1 MVIVEGKTE
10 MIRIFNHYV
19 SITVL
24 LVLLGDALFASLAVV
39 FLFFFSHPVTAEGAL
54 FAHGLAVGI
63 VWVVLSAFLFFQAG
77 LYDTLKFEDGRTNLI
92 RILSAFVILGG
103 IGFVIMISFPAFRMG
118 WKESLLLTG
127 ITFMGIISWRRL
139 VVLRLP
145 SLGWK
150 RRTLILGTF
159 QIAKIFEEL
168 NKFRHDIRIHAVID
182 AQKLKDFDLVQYA
195 VDHKIHSIV
204 ISMKDRRGTLPIHN
218 ILACKMHGIDV
229 MEWATFYEKNTNKID
244 IMNINPSNLI
254 LGDGFQK
261 NRVTVVIK
269 GIMDRVL
276 SLLGLILFLPAGL
289 LISLLISLES
299 PGPVFYSQERV
310 GLNGRP
316 FRILKFRSMVADAEK
331 GLTPQWASQ
340 NDPRITRMGAFLRK
354 TRLDEVPQLINILKG
369 EMSFV
374 GPRPERPFFVAELEK
389 VIPFYALRHVTKP
402 GLSGW
407 AQIRY
412 RYGATVDDAVKKLE
426 YDLYYIKNL
435 SIFLDLMIFM
445 ETIQV
450 ILFGKGSR

>member
-1 MVIVEGKTE
+1 

-24 LVLLGDALFASLAVV
+24 FVLLGDALFAGLAVV
-39 FLFFFSHPVTAEGAL
+39 AL
-54 FAHGLAVGI
+54 FTFARLSPQGGTAMEQGLAVGT

-77 LYDTLKFEDGRTNLI
+77 LYDTLNFEDDRNSLI

-103 IGFVIMISFPAFRMG
+103 IGFLVMIAFPVFRMG
-118 WKESLLLTG
+118 WKEALLLTG
-127 ITFMGIISWRRL
+127 LTFMGIVAWRRF

-145 SLGWK
+145 FVGWK

-159 QIAKIFEEL
+159 QISRIFEEL
-168 NKFRHDIRIHAVID
+168 NKFRHNIRIHGVVD
-182 AQKLKDFDLVQYA
+182 ARKLKEFDLVDYA
-195 VDHKIHSIV
+195 IEHRIHSIV
-204 ISMKDRRGTLPIHN
+204 ISLKDRRGTLPIHN

-244 IMNINPSNLI
+244 IMNINPSHLI
-254 LGDGFQK
+254 LGDGFHR
-261 NRVTVVIK
+261 NRLTVVIK
-269 GIMDRVL
+269 GVMDRVL
-276 SLLGLILFLPAGL
+276 SLAGLLLFLPFGLVIAL
-289 LISLLISLES
+289 LIRLES

-316 FRILKFRSMVADAEK
+316 FKILKFRSMVADAEK
-331 GLTPQWASQ
+331 GLSPQWASQ
-340 NDPRITRMGAFLRK
+340 NDPRITRIGAFLRK

-374 GPRPERPFFVAELEK
+374 GPRPERPFFVEELEK
-389 VIPFYALRHVTKP
+389 AIPFYSLRHVTKP

-412 RYGATVDDAVKKLE
+412 RYGATVEDAARKLE

>member
-1 MVIVEGKTE
+1 

-19 SITVL
+19 SVSVL
-24 LVLLGDALFASLAVV
+24 LVLLGDALFASLAVAGIFTFV
-39 FLFFFSHPVTAEGAL
+39 RFGPENEALIGQGITVGA
-54 FAHGLAVGI
+54 F
-63 VWVVLSAFLFFQAG
+63 WVILSAFLFFQAG
-77 LYDTLKFEDGRTNLI
+77 LYDTLNFEDDRTNLI

-103 IGFVIMISFPAFRMG
+103 LGFLVMIAFPVFRMG
-118 WKESLLLTG
+118 WKEALLLTG
-127 ITFMGIISWRRL
+127 LTFCGILAWRRF

-145 SLGWK
+145 FLGWK

-159 QIAKIFEEL
+159 QIGRIFEEL
-168 NKFRHDIRIHAVID
+168 NKFRHNIRIHGVVD
-182 AQKLKDFDLVQYA
+182 AQKLKEFDLVGYA
-195 VDHKIHSIV
+195 LEHRIHSIV
-204 ISMKDRRGTLPIHN
+204 ISLKDRRGTLPIHN

-244 IMNINPSNLI
+244 IMNINPSHLI
-254 LGDGFQK
+254 LGDGFQR
-261 NRVTVVIK
+261 NRLTVVVK
-269 GIMDRVL
+269 GAMDRVL
-276 SLLGLILFLPAGL
+276 AFLGLLFFLPVGLVIAL
-289 LISLLISLES
+289 LIRLES

-310 GLNGRP
+310 GLNGRS

-331 GLTPQWASQ
+331 GLAPQWASQ
-340 NDPRITRMGAFLRK
+340 NDPRITRIGAFLRK

-389 VIPFYALRHVTKP
+389 SIPFYQLRHVTKP

-412 RYGATVDDAVKKLE
+412 RYGATVEDAAKKLE

-435 SIFLDLMIFM
+435 SIFLDLMIFL

>member
-1 MVIVEGKTE
+1 

-24 LVLLGDALFASLAVV
+24 AVLLGDAFFATAAVLLLFSIGQGGAGWMNSPTGLLDRSL
-39 FLFFFSHPVTAEGAL
+39 FLAL
-54 FAHGLAVGI
+54 

-77 LYDTLKFEDGRTNLI
+77 LYDTMNFESERGNLI
-92 RILSAFVILGG
+92 RILSAFVILSGLG
-103 IGFVIMISFPAFRMG
+103 WFVMVAFPQFRMG
-118 WKESLLLTG
+118 LKEAILLPALTFLG
-127 ITFMGIISWRRL
+127 ITGWRMF
-139 VVLRLP
+139 VVSKLP
-145 SLGWK
+145 VMGWK

-159 QIAKIFEEL
+159 QISKIFEEL
-168 NKFRHDIRIHAVID
+168 NKFRHNIRIHGVID
-182 AQKLKDFDLVQYA
+182 AQKLKEFDLVQYA
-195 VDHKIHSIV
+195 LENKIHSIV

-218 ILACKMHGIDV
+218 ILECKMHGIDV

-244 IMNINPSNLI
+244 IMNINPSHLI

-261 NRVTVVIK
+261 NRVTVVVK

-276 SLLGLILFLPAGL
+276 SFLGLLCFLPFGL
-289 LISLLISLES
+289 LIAILIRIES
-299 PGPVFYSQERV
+299 RGPVLYSQERV

-331 GLTPQWASQ
+331 GLSPQWAAQ
-340 NDPRITRMGAFLRK
+340 NDPRITRIGAFLRK

-389 VIPFYALRHVTKP
+389 VIPFYSLRHITKP

-412 RYGATVDDAVKKLE
+412 RYGATVEDAVKKLE

>member
-1 MVIVEGKTE
+1 

-19 SITVL
+19 SVTVL
-24 LVLLGDALFASLAVV
+24 FVLLGDALFSSLAVV
-39 FLFFFSHPVTAEGAL
+39 AL
-54 FAHGLAVGI
+54 FSFMRLGPQGGTAMEQGLAVGT

-77 LYDTLKFEDGRTNLI
+77 LYDTLNFEDDRNSLV
-92 RILSAFVILGG
+92 RILSAFIILGG
-103 IGFVIMISFPAFRMG
+103 IGFLVMVAFPVFRMG
-118 WKESLLLTG
+118 WKEALLLTG
-127 ITFMGIISWRRL
+127 LTFMGIVAWRRF

-145 SLGWK
+145 FVGWK

-159 QIAKIFEEL
+159 QISRILEEL
-168 NKFRHDIRIHAVID
+168 NKFRHNIRIHGVVD
-182 AQKLKDFDLVQYA
+182 ARKLKEFDLVDYA
-195 VDHKIHSIV
+195 IEHRIHSIV
-204 ISMKDRRGTLPIHN
+204 ISLKDRRGTLPIHN

-244 IMNINPSNLI
+244 IMNINPSHLI
-254 LGDGFQK
+254 LGDGFQR
-261 NRVTVVIK
+261 NRLTVVIK
-269 GIMDRVL
+269 GVMDRVL
-276 SLLGLILFLPAGL
+276 SLMGLLLFLPAGL
-289 LISLLISLES
+289 VIALLIRLES

-316 FRILKFRSMVADAEK
+316 FNILKFRSMVADAEK
-331 GLTPQWASQ
+331 GLSPQWASQ
-340 NDPRITRMGAFLRK
+340 NDPRITRVGAFLRK
-354 TRLDEVPQLINILKG
+354 TRLDEVPQLMNILKG

-389 VIPFYALRHVTKP
+389 VIPFYSLRHVTKP

-412 RYGATVDDAVKKLE
+412 RYGATVEDAARKLE

>member
-1 MVIVEGKTE
+1 

-39 FLFFFSHPVTAEGAL
+39 FLFFFSHPVSSEGAL

-92 RILSAFVILGG
+92 RIFSAFVILGG
-103 IGFVIMISFPAFRMG
+103 IGFLIMVSFPAFRMG

-127 ITFMGIISWRRL
+127 LTFIGIISWRRL

-182 AQKLKDFDLVQYA
+182 AQKLKDFDLVRYA

-204 ISMKDRRGTLPIHN
+204 ISLKDRRGTLPIHN

-229 MEWATFYEKNTNKID
+229 MEWGTFYEKNTNKID
-244 IMNINPSNLI
+244 IMNINPSHLI

-261 NRVTVVIK
+261 NRITVVIK

-276 SLLGLILFLPAGL
+276 SLLGLLLFLPAGL
-289 LISLLISLES
+289 LIGLLISLES

-354 TRLDEVPQLINILKG
+354 TRLDEVPQLINILRG

>member
-1 MVIVEGKTE
+1 

-19 SITVL
+19 SIMVL
-24 LVLLGDALFASLAVV
+24 LVLMGDALFASLAVV
-39 FLFFFSHPVTAEGAL
+39 FLFSFAHPVFSDGPHL
-54 FAHGLAVGI
+54 GQGLVVGS

-77 LYDTLKFEDGRTNLI
+77 LYDTLNFEDARTNLI

-103 IGFVIMISFPAFRMG
+103 IGFLVMLSFPAFRMG
-118 WKESLLLTG
+118 WKEALLLTG
-127 ITFMGIISWRRL
+127 LTFMGIVSWRRL
-139 VVLRLP
+139 VVMKLP
-145 SLGWK
+145 VLGWK

-159 QIAKIFEEL
+159 QISKIFEEL
-168 NKFRHDIRIHAVID
+168 NKFRHNIRIHGVID
-182 AQKLKDFDLVQYA
+182 AQKLKEFDLVQYA
-195 VDHKIHSIV
+195 IEHKIHSIV
-204 ISMKDRRGTLPIHN
+204 ISLKDRRGTLPIHN

-244 IMNINPSNLI
+244 IMNINPSHLI
-254 LGDGFQK
+254 MGDGFQK
-261 NRVTVVIK
+261 NRITVVIK
-269 GIMDRVL
+269 GVMDRVL
-276 SLLGLILFLPAGL
+276 SLVGLLLFLPIGL
-289 LISLLISLES
+289 LIALLIKMES
-299 PGPVFYSQERV
+299 KGPVFYSQERV

-331 GLTPQWASQ
+331 GLSPQWASQ
-340 NDPRITRMGAFLRK
+340 NDPRITRMGSFLRK

-389 VIPFYALRHVTKP
+389 VIPFYSLRHVTKP

-412 RYGATVDDAVKKLE
+412 RYGATVDDAIKKLE

>member
-1 MVIVEGKTE
+1 

-19 SITVL
+19 SVSVL
-24 LVLLGDALFASLAVV
+24 LVLLGDALFA
-39 FLFFFSHPVTAEGAL
+39 
-54 FAHGLAVGI
+54 GLAVAGI
-63 VWVVLSAFLFFQAG
+63 FTFVLGPQNGALAGRGIMVGAVWVVLSAFLFFQAG
-77 LYDTLKFEDGRTNLI
+77 LYDTLNFEDERTNLI

-103 IGFVIMISFPAFRMG
+103 LGFLVMVAFPVFRMG
-118 WKESLLLTG
+118 WKEALLLTG
-127 ITFMGIISWRRL
+127 LTLGGILAWRRF

-145 SLGWK
+145 FLGWK

-159 QIAKIFEEL
+159 QIGRIFEEL
-168 NKFRHDIRIHAVID
+168 NKFRHNIRIHGVVD
-182 AQKLKDFDLVQYA
+182 AQKLKEFDLVGYA
-195 VDHKIHSIV
+195 LEHRIHSIV
-204 ISMKDRRGTLPIHN
+204 ISLKDRRGTLPIHN

-244 IMNINPSNLI
+244 IMNINPSHLI
-254 LGDGFQK
+254 LGDGFQR
-261 NRVTVVIK
+261 NRLTILVK
-269 GIMDRVL
+269 GAMDRIL
-276 SLLGLILFLPAGL
+276 AFLGLLLFLPVGL
-289 LISLLISLES
+289 VISLLIRLES

-331 GLTPQWASQ
+331 GLAPQWASQ
-340 NDPRITRMGAFLRK
+340 NDPRITRIGAFLRK
-354 TRLDEVPQLINILKG
+354 TRLDEVPQLINILKV

-389 VIPFYALRHVTKP
+389 SIPFYQLRHVTKP

-407 AQIRY
+407 AQSRY
-412 RYGATVDDAVKKLE
+412 RYGATVEDAAKKLE

-435 SIFLDLMIFM
+435 SIFLDLMIFL

>member
-1 MVIVEGKTE
+1 
-10 MIRIFNHYV
+10 MIRIFNHYI

-24 LVLLGDALFASLAVV
+24 AVVLGDAFFATMAVILLFSLSEGGAGWINSSSSSTGLLYRSL
-39 FLFFFSHPVTAEGAL
+39 FLAT
-54 FAHGLAVGI
+54 
-63 VWVVLSAFLFFQAG
+63 VWVILSAFLFFQAG
-77 LYDTLKFEDGRTNLI
+77 LYDTLNFENERGNLI
-92 RILSAFVILGG
+92 RILSAFVILSGLG
-103 IGFVIMISFPAFRMG
+103 WFVMGAFPEFRMG
-118 WKESLLLTG
+118 LKGAIMLPVLSFLG
-127 ITFMGIISWRRL
+127 ITGWRKF
-139 VVLRLP
+139 VVSRMP
-145 SLGWK
+145 VMGWK

-159 QIAKIFEEL
+159 QISKIFDEL
-168 NKFRHDIRIHAVID
+168 NKFRHNIRIHGVID

-195 VDHKIHSIV
+195 LENRIHSIV
-204 ISMKDRRGTLPIHN
+204 ISIKDRRGTLPIQN
-218 ILACKMHGIDV
+218 ILECKMHGIDV

-244 IMNINPSNLI
+244 IMNINPSHLI

-269 GIMDRVL
+269 GVMDRVL
-276 SLLGLILFLPAGL
+276 AFVGLLLFLPFGL
-289 LISLLISLES
+289 LISLLIRIES
-299 PGPVFYSQERV
+299 KGSVFYSQERV

-331 GLTPQWASQ
+331 GLSPQWASQ
-340 NDPRITRMGAFLRK
+340 NDPRVTRIGAFLRK

-374 GPRPERPFFVAELEK
+374 GPRPERPFFVEELEK
-389 VIPFYALRHVTKP
+389 VIPFYSLRHVTKP

-412 RYGATVDDAVKKLE
+412 RYGATVEDAVKKLE

>member
-1 MVIVEGKTE
+1 MAEGKTE

-54 FAHGLAVGI
+54 FAHGLAVGT

-77 LYDTLKFEDGRTNLI
+77 LYDTLNFEDGRTNLI

-103 IGFVIMISFPAFRMG
+103 VGFLVMIFFPAFRMG

-127 ITFMGIISWRRL
+127 LTFMGIISWRRL
-139 VVLRLP
+139 VVIRLP
-145 SLGWK
+145 ALGWK

-168 NKFRHDIRIHAVID
+168 NKFRHDIRIHGVID

-204 ISMKDRRGTLPIHN
+204 ISLKDRRGTLPIHN

-244 IMNINPSNLI
+244 IMNINPSHLI

-261 NRVTVVIK
+261 NRITVVVK

-276 SLLGLILFLPAGL
+276 SFLGLLLFLPAGL
-289 LISLLISLES
+289 LIGLLIRLES

-331 GLTPQWASQ
+331 GLTPQWASE

-354 TRLDEVPQLINILKG
+354 TRLDEVPQLINILRG

-389 VIPFYALRHVTKP
+389 VIPFYSLRHVTKP

>member
-1 MVIVEGKTE
+1 
-10 MIRIFNHYV
+10 MIRVFNHYI
-19 SITVL
+19 SISVL
-24 LVLLGDALFASLAVV
+24 LVVMGDALFASLAVF
-39 FLFFFSHPVTAEGAL
+39 FLFSFGQIGFSERPAPGQGVVV
-54 FAHGLAVGI
+54 GL

-77 LYDTLKFEDGRTNLI
+77 LYDTLNFKNDRTNFI

-103 IGFVIMISFPAFRMG
+103 AGFMILLAFPQFRMG
-118 WKESLLLTG
+118 WKAAFLLTVV
-127 ITFMGIISWRRL
+127 TFLGMISWRGF
-139 VVLRLP
+139 VVSSLP
-145 SLGWK
+145 NLGWK

-159 QIAKIFEEL
+159 QISRIFEEL
-168 NKFRHDIRIHAVID
+168 NKFRNNIRIHGVVD
-182 AQKLKDFDLVQYA
+182 SQKLKEFDLVQYA
-195 VDHKIHSIV
+195 LEHRIHSIV
-204 ISMKDRRGTLPIHN
+204 ISIRDRRGTLPIHN

-244 IMNINPSNLI
+244 IMNINPSHLI

-261 NRVTVVIK
+261 NRVTVIVK
-269 GIMDRVL
+269 GIMDRAL
-276 SLLGLILFLPAGL
+276 ALFGLVLFLPLGL
-289 LISLLISLES
+289 LIAALIKMES

-310 GLNGRP
+310 GLNGRS
-316 FRILKFRSMVADAEK
+316 FHILKFRSMVADAEK
-331 GLTPQWASQ
+331 GLSPQWASQ

>member
-1 MVIVEGKTE
+1 

-24 LVLLGDALFASLAVV
+24 FVLLGDAIFSSLAVV
-39 FLFFFSHPVTAEGAL
+39 AL
-54 FAHGLAVGI
+54 FSFARLGPQGGRAMEEGLAVGT

-77 LYDTLKFEDGRTNLI
+77 LYDTLNFEDDRNSLI

-103 IGFVIMISFPAFRMG
+103 IGFVVMVAFPVFRMG
-118 WKESLLLTG
+118 WKEALFLTG
-127 ITFMGIISWRRL
+127 LTFMGIVAWRRF

-145 SLGWK
+145 FVGWK

-159 QIAKIFEEL
+159 QISRIFEEL
-168 NKFRHDIRIHAVID
+168 NKFRHNIRIHGVVD
-182 AQKLKDFDLVQYA
+182 ARKLKEFDLVDYA
-195 VDHKIHSIV
+195 IEHRIHSIV
-204 ISMKDRRGTLPIHN
+204 ISLKDRRGTLPIHN

-244 IMNINPSNLI
+244 IMNINPSHLI
-254 LGDGFQK
+254 LGDGFQR
-261 NRVTVVIK
+261 NRLTVVVK
-269 GIMDRVL
+269 GVMDRVL
-276 SLLGLILFLPAGL
+276 SLLGLLLFLPIGL
-289 LISLLISLES
+289 LIALLIRLES

-316 FRILKFRSMVADAEK
+316 FNILKFRSMVADAEK

-340 NDPRITRMGAFLRK
+340 NDPRITRIGAFLRK

-389 VIPFYALRHVTKP
+389 VIPFYSLRHVTKP

-412 RYGATVDDAVKKLE
+412 RYGATVEDAARKLE

>member
-1 MVIVEGKTE
+1 

-19 SITVL
+19 SVTVL
-24 LVLLGDALFASLAVV
+24 FVLLGDALFASLAVV
-39 FLFFFSHPVTAEGAL
+39 AL
-54 FAHGLAVGI
+54 FSFGRLSPQGGTAMEQGLAVGT

-77 LYDTLKFEDGRTNLI
+77 LYDTLNFEDDRNSLI

-103 IGFVIMISFPAFRMG
+103 IGFLVMVAFPVFRMG
-118 WKESLLLTG
+118 WKEALLLTG
-127 ITFMGIISWRRL
+127 LTFMGIVAWRRF

-145 SLGWK
+145 FVGWK

-159 QIAKIFEEL
+159 QISRIFEEL
-168 NKFRHDIRIHAVID
+168 NKFRHNIRIHGVVD
-182 AQKLKDFDLVQYA
+182 ARKLKEFDLVDYA
-195 VDHKIHSIV
+195 IEQGIHSIV
-204 ISMKDRRGTLPIHN
+204 ISLKDRRGTLPIHN

-244 IMNINPSNLI
+244 IMNINPSHLI
-254 LGDGFQK
+254 LGDGFHR
-261 NRVTVVIK
+261 NRLTVVIK
-269 GIMDRVL
+269 GVMDRVL
-276 SLLGLILFLPAGL
+276 SLVGLLLFLPFGLVIAL
-289 LISLLISLES
+289 LIRLES

-316 FRILKFRSMVADAEK
+316 FKILKFRSMVADAEK
-331 GLTPQWASQ
+331 GLSPQWASQ
-340 NDPRITRMGAFLRK
+340 NDPRITRIGAFLRK

-389 VIPFYALRHVTKP
+389 AIPFYSLRHVTKP

-412 RYGATVDDAVKKLE
+412 RYGATVEDAARKLE

>member
-1 MVIVEGKTE
+1 

-19 SITVL
+19 SVSVL
-24 LVLLGDALFASLAVV
+24 LVLLGDAFFASLAVAGI
-39 FLFFFSHPVTAEGAL
+39 FAFARFGPASGILAERGI
-54 FAHGLAVGI
+54 AVGA
-63 VWVVLSAFLFFQAG
+63 VWVILSAFLFFQAG
-77 LYDTLKFEDGRTNLI
+77 LYDTLNFEDDRTNLI
-92 RILSAFVILGG
+92 RILSALLILAG
-103 IGFVIMISFPAFRMG
+103 IGFLVMIAFPVFRMG
-118 WKESLLLTG
+118 WKEALLLTG
-127 ITFMGIISWRRL
+127 LTFIGILAWRRF

-145 SLGWK
+145 FLGWK

-159 QIAKIFEEL
+159 QISRIFEEL
-168 NKFRHDIRIHAVID
+168 NKFRHNIRIHGVVD
-182 AQKLKDFDLVQYA
+182 AQKLKEFDLVGYA
-195 VDHKIHSIV
+195 LEHRIHSIV
-204 ISMKDRRGTLPIHN
+204 ISLKDRRGTLPIHN

-244 IMNINPSNLI
+244 IMNINPSHLI

-261 NRVTVVIK
+261 NRLTVLVK
-269 GIMDRVL
+269 GAMDRL
-276 SLLGLILFLPAGL
+276 LAFLGLVLFLPFGLVIAL
-289 LISLLISLES
+289 LIRLES

-310 GLNGRP
+310 GLNGRS

-331 GLTPQWASQ
+331 GLAPQWASR
-340 NDPRITRMGAFLRK
+340 NDPRITRIGAFLRK

-389 VIPFYALRHVTKP
+389 SIPFYQLRHVTKP

-412 RYGATVDDAVKKLE
+412 RYGATVEDAAKKLE

-435 SIFLDLMIFM
+435 SIFLDLMIFL